1 MALPSKY
8 FPSIICGFPRD
19 AAVNEMSSPFIEYS
33 ELTKNLP
40 KSTSNLNAYELIN
53 SGNPVVSK
61 MLSGSNSSIGA
72 VNSSFL
78 PT

>member
-19 AAVNEMSSPFIEYS
+19 AAVNEISSPFKEYS
-33 ELTKNLP
+33 VLTKNLP

-53 SGNPVVSK
+53 SGKSVVSNV
-61 MLSGSNSSIGA
+61 LLGSNSSTGA